1 VVTGV
6 VKFGYRVSLQ
16 LSPDFHPCGA
26 HVQARTSGEDEMVG
40 QNPEADEPTVG
51 EICIVGVLHALS
63 DPTRLAVV
71 RQLAANGETLCG
83 RLDVS
88 VAKSTLSQHL
98 RVLREAG
105 VTHTRP
111 AGTQRWLS
119 VRRNDLDRLFPG
131 LLDVVLAATRHPSL
145 AG

>member
-1 VVTGV
+1 MVVFMGDV
-6 VKFGYRVSLQ
+6 
-16 LSPDFHPCGA
+16 
-26 HVQARTSGEDEMVG
+26 
-40 QNPEADEPTVG
+40 DEPACDAITLVA
-51 EICIVGVLHALS
+51 VLHALS

-71 RQLAANGETLCG
+71 GQLHAEREVLCG
-83 RLDVS
+83 RLDVT

-111 AGTQRWLS
+111 NGTQRWLS
-119 VRRNDLDRLFPG
+119 VRRDDLDALFPG
-131 LLDVVLAATRHPSL
+131 LLDVVLAAVPAAGRTPSPV

>member
-1 VVTGV
+1 MGDV
-6 VKFGYRVSLQ
+6 
-16 LSPDFHPCGA
+16 
-26 HVQARTSGEDEMVG
+26 
-40 QNPEADEPTVG
+40 DEPGRELITL
-51 EICIVGVLHALS
+51 VGVLHALS

-71 RQLAANGETLCG
+71 GQLDGNGETLCG

-111 AGTQRWLS
+111 VGTQRWLS
-119 VRRNDLDRLFPG
+119 VRRNDLDELFPG
-131 LLDVVLAATRHPSL
+131 LLDVVLAATRQSSM
-145 AG
+145 AV

>member
-1 VVTGV
+1 LPAGTVVATWSYYSFRTLLGQEEV
-6 VKFGYRVSLQ
+6 VGM
-16 LSPDFHPCGA
+16 
-26 HVQARTSGEDEMVG
+26 GEV
-40 QNPEADEPTVG
+40 DEPQRDAITL
-51 EICIVGVLHALS
+51 VGVLHALS

-71 RQLAANGETLCG
+71 SQLDTGGETLCG

-119 VRRNDLDRLFPG
+119 VRRNDLDQAFPG
-131 LLDVVLAATRHPSL
+131 LLDVVLAAARQPSL
-145 AG
+145 AS

>member
-1 VVTGV
+1 M
-6 VKFGYRVSLQ
+6 
-16 LSPDFHPCGA
+16 
-26 HVQARTSGEDEMVG
+26 GEVE
-40 QNPEADEPTVG
+40 EPTPA
-51 EICIVGVLHALS
+51 EITLVGVLHALS

-71 RQLAANGETLCG
+71 GQLASGGETLCG
-83 RLDVS
+83 RLAVS

-119 VRRNDLDRLFPG
+119 VRRDDLDRRFPG
-131 LLDVVLAATRHPSL
+131 LLDVVLAAARHPTL
-145 AG
+145 TG

>member
-1 VVTGV
+1 MGD
-6 VKFGYRVSLQ
+6 L
-16 LSPDFHPCGA
+16 
-26 HVQARTSGEDEMVG
+26 
-40 QNPEADEPTVG
+40 DEPHRDAIMLVS
-51 EICIVGVLHALS
+51 VLHALS

-71 RQLAANGETLCG
+71 GQLDTSGETLCG
-83 RLDVS
+83 QLDVS

-119 VRRNDLDRLFPG
+119 VRRHDLDQLFPG
-131 LLDVVLAATRHPSL
+131 LLDVVLAAARHPSL
-145 AG
+145 TS

>member
-1 VVTGV
+1 M
-6 VKFGYRVSLQ
+6 
-16 LSPDFHPCGA
+16 
-26 HVQARTSGEDEMVG
+26 GEV
-40 QNPEADEPTVG
+40 DEPSRDA
-51 EICIVGVLHALS
+51 IALVGVLHALS

-71 RQLAANGETLCG
+71 GQLDTGGETLCG
-83 RLDVS
+83 RLAVS

-119 VRRNDLDRLFPG
+119 VRRDDLDLLFPG
-131 LLDVVLAATRHPSL
+131 LLDVVLAAARQPSL
-145 AG
+145 TS